1 MNERDWGRGGGST
14 WGWCPRPTPAVPW
27 ELGRDI
33 RLQAHSEDG
42 GDLRRTQELWRQPGS
57 APERNVLGLPWW
69 SSCKDPPSSAEDM
82 SSIPDQGT
90 KIPHATGQ
98 LSPRTATREPKLDN
112 YRAQAPQQERSPRVR
127 QRRVH
132 WPQWRLSTKN
142 RSDTV
147 TNFIETFKKWN
158 ALWALLWHQKQKQNK
173 TSSCI
178 SSFPISSP
186 IEFINTIIDLV
197 PRISHAFHFHSS
209 LSPFPVFTPV
219 CTTESL
225 IVTITLTS
233 QLASPV

>member
-1 MNERDWGRGGGST
+1 MNERTKGWTNVTGGGGGGST

-147 TNFIETFKKWN
+147 TNFIETFKKWPT
-158 ALWALLWHQKQKQNK
+158 AKKPNK
-173 TSSCI
+173 T
-178 SSFPISSP
+178 FK
-186 IEFINTIIDLV
+186 
-197 PRISHAFHFHSS
+197 
-209 LSPFPVFTPV
+209 
-219 CTTESL
+219 
-225 IVTITLTS
+225 
-233 QLASPV
+233 